1 MCVHMFDL
9 SALSNAKIFDL
20 DNLLQEQEEE
30 EDKGEE
36 LEEDEEQ
43 VVHHVSHGGGGGF
56 EADTDTGSMRTPDKE
71 GAIDKRERGAG
82 CSPWEDNW
90 HDGSTSKSKSSKN
103 LEVANAEPP
112 TRPKRGGHKKDQQSK
127 TRAGGKSLDFWGT
140 SELTSDLVGI
150 MSSSAAA
157 ATAASSSTIAAIA
170 TQAGSATMTS
180 IATSISRSSR
190 NIEEEEEDADADADA
205 WGLKE
210 AVPQRVMTGLWQGGA
225 LEDLESFFE
234 SSEDEDDGGD
244 GAKGVDK
251 ECGEAAKLGNDKEN
265 CQNSPGGKTKKNNRK
280 GVDPI
285 SQRATLG
292 TLGTPNRT
300 QAGQPLSPSDVA
312 RQRLYDS
319 FNACARAAAE
329 KAEEEERASQE
340 GATLQTAILSANR
353 AYNIGGHDGSPSSAL
368 RSGWM
373 RLLLVEV
380 PLWTLAVLQG
390 MVFVAHDFFRPVMGA
405 EAREAYNYQQFL
417 QLEAQG
423 VVLTKQQ
430 RTQYRRTRARACVVD
445 AWDFASGP
453 MGLGGL
459 TLLLMLYSYTKFK
472 RYSTDA
478 GEG

>member
-1 MCVHMFDL
+1 M
-9 SALSNAKIFDL
+9 
-20 DNLLQEQEEE
+20 
-30 EDKGEE
+30 
-36 LEEDEEQ
+36 DERE
-43 VVHHVSHGGGGGF
+43 HGTGG
-56 EADTDTGSMRTPDKE
+56 
-71 GAIDKRERGAG
+71 
-82 CSPWEDNW
+82 SPWEDNW
-90 HDGSTSKSKSSKN
+90 HDDGSTSKIKGSRD

-112 TRPKRGGHKKDQQSK
+112 TRPKRGRHKKNQQSK
-127 TRAGGKSLDFWGT
+127 TRAGGKSLNFWGT

-170 TQAGSATMTS
+170 TQAGSASMTG

-190 NIEEEEEDADADADA
+190 NIEEEEEAEADA
-205 WGLKE
+205 WGLNE
-210 AVPQRVMTGLWQGGA
+210 VMPQRVMTGLWQGGA

-234 SSEDEDDGGD
+234 SSEDEDDGGN
-244 GAKGVDK
+244 GAKEVDE
-251 ECGEAAKLGNDKEN
+251 ECGEAAKLGDDKEN
-265 CQNSPGGKTKKNNRK
+265 CQNSPRGKTKK

-285 SQRATLG
+285 SQRAALG

-319 FNACARAAAE
+319 FNASARAAAE
-329 KAEEEERASQE
+329 KVEAEERASQE
-340 GATLQTAILSANR
+340 GVTLQTAILSASR
-353 AYNIGGHDGSPSSAL
+353 AYNMIGGRSGSSSSAF
-368 RSGWM
+368 RSGWT
-373 RLLLVEV
+373 RLLLVDA

-390 MVFVAHDFFRPVMGA
+390 MVFVARDFFSPIVGA
-405 EAREAYNYQQFL
+405 EAREAYNFQQFL

-430 RTQYRRTRARACVVD
+430 RTTYRRTRARAYVVD

-472 RYSTDA
+472 RYSTDT